1 MKDQRSQNSTSQSQ
15 RQRLSKRQLALGFAR
30 SRFRKVWDVRGGGL
44 YAVGYILTFLFF
56 EARTFVEE
64 IAGSSGIVDFLTNQ
78 LFEFALRFVIGSFEN
93 MIKAFMW
100 PVYIVRL
107 YSPFGAIALGLA
119 FVVFPKYLKKP
130 IEKWLFD
137 ESERP

>member
-1 MKDQRSQNSTSQSQ
+1 M
-15 RQRLSKRQLALGFAR
+15 
-30 SRFRKVWDVRGGGL
+30 
-44 YAVGYILTFLFF
+44 YAVGYILAFLFF
-56 EARTFVEE
+56 EARTVVEE

-137 ESERP
+137 ESERGS